1 MYKTH
6 YSTRMMKR
14 TTLIV
19 LLTLLLA
26 LLSGL
31 LTSQSTFE
39 FVLEYPVRKFSNN
52 AIEEENGD
60 VIAIISERTGVDYAP
75 NTPTMAYLLRFTP
88 QGDTTTYHYSFGDTL
103 FNFYHI
109 ERAYN
114 GGYLVAGG
122 ALSPDSG
129 HLHLLLL
136 RVDASLNKVWVKY
149 HDLSEYFAVS
159 IQSIFHLNNSYLM
172 AIEHSVF
179 PANQGK
185 HQLTWFDTLGNM
197 KASYVH
203 HQPSS
208 ANSDYILNHDST
220 RIWAFSPMFSGSGG
234 WPARLVFDTTPQF
247 ISSSTLPFGGSRNA
261 VIWHTDSTFLY
272 ACEELRPNYA
282 GSHDRDM
289 WLVSY
294 DSLLNVK
301 QSNYFGAYDTLDIV
315 GVGRDIDF
323 RHSDTVF
330 FAGLKHQR
338 IGKPP
343 PGRVSWIMTGQTDA
357 QLQPRYLHFIGGDH
371 YYESHYILA
380 TQDGGSFISAARF
393 NHATQVYDPVFLKLN
408 NEGLLVGTNKE
419 LIPIKKTV
427 FWPNPFS
434 KELQYHTMHTGSQFR
449 MFNMAGK
456 EVISVTIHS
465 TSGLI
470 QTGSLPPGS
479 YIYELRYVTGTVET
493 GKLIKSH

>member
-114 GGYLVAGG
+114 GGYLVAGE
-122 ALSPDSG
+122 ARSPDSG

-136 RVDASLNKVWVKY
+136 RVDAALNKVWVKY
-149 HDLSEYFAVS
+149 HDMSNYFVAGIRRV
-159 IQSIFHLNNSYLM
+159 FHLNNSYLM
-172 AIEHSVF
+172 AIEPAFFPGHSF
-179 PANQGK
+179 DY
-185 HQLTWFDTLGNM
+185 QLTWFDSLGNM
-197 KASYVH
+197 QSYYLH
-203 HQPSS
+203 NQKSYGP
-208 ANSDYILNHDST
+208 SDYLLNHDST
-220 RIWAFSPMFSGSGG
+220 RIWAFSPWFSGGGG

-247 ISSSTLPFGGSRNA
+247 ISSSNLPFVGWSNT
-261 VIWHTDSTFLY
+261 VLWHTDSTFLNS
-272 ACEELRPNYA
+272 CEELRPGYA